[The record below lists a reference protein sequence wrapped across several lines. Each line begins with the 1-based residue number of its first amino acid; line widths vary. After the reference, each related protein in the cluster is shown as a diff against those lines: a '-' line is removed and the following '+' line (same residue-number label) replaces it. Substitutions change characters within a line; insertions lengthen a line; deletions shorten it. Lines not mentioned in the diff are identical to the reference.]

1 MFILKKIT
9 METNTTVL
17 VFKTNISHKK
27 DLKLIEPLFR
37 SVKEIS
43 AWSVDLEDH
52 DKVLRLESSRIDIET
67 IVKMI
72 NEAGYFC
79 EELMD

>member
-1 MFILKKIT
+1 

-37 SVKEIS
+37 NVKEIS

-52 DKVLRLESSRIDIET
+52 DKVLRLESSTIDIET

-72 NEAGYFC
+72 NEAGFFC